1 MVASLRDTL
10 QNFRSSAIGDDALTA
25 LEIQLLVH
33 HQAGQRNKRALLA
46 YHQFR
51 LNWLHKAFWG
61 SGCSLPLLLE
71 SGTGNSLAGRAQGAE
86 KSGGSGGW
94 TDPASGVDAE
104 GALRDKLAPIELDH
118 IKAYADLVMDIK
130 MEYVHAVDLA
140 TSPVQSGPGAPGSTA
155 ALAKIGKATGAA
167 DGGGPAGGL
176 YGSGGA
182 AAPVELMVS
191 VVSRV
196 DAREVMTDA
205 GVISLRKA
213 ERMRVRRAEIET
225 LLAKGWLAL
234 AD

>member
-1 MVASLRDTL
+1 
-10 QNFRSSAIGDDALTA
+10 
-25 LEIQLLVH
+25 
-33 HQAGQRNKRALLA
+33 
-46 YHQFR
+46 
-51 LNWLHKAFWG
+51 
-61 SGCSLPLLLE
+61 
-71 SGTGNSLAGRAQGAE
+71 
-86 KSGGSGGW
+86 
-94 TDPASGVDAE
+94 
-104 GALRDKLAPIELDH
+104 
-118 IKAYADLVMDIK
+118 
-130 MEYVHAVDLA
+130 MEYVHTVDLA
-140 TSPVQSGPGAPGSTA
+140 TSLVQNGPGAPGSTA
-155 ALAKIGKATGAA
+155 ALAKIGKAMGHA

-234 AD
+234 AE